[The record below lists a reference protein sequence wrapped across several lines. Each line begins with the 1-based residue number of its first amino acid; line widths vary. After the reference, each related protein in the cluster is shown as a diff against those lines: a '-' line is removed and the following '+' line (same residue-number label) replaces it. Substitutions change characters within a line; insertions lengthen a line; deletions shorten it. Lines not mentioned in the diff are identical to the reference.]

1 MSDRLSS
8 RRSLLKAGGLAV
20 ASLGVAG
27 ALVGGAPGAPPEEK
41 EERHPRIHAAI
52 RELREAKKDLE
63 KADHDFGGHRVN
75 AIKAIDHAIEQLEKC
90 LKFDKR

>member
-8 RRSLLKAGGLAV
+8 RRSLLKAGGLAM
-20 ASLGVAG
+20 SLGVAG
-27 ALVGGAPGAPPEEK
+27 ALAAAPPE

-90 LKFDKR
+90 LKFDKK